1 MSEEKVKKNL
11 NVNFFF
17 PVWNNFGSSEDPS
30 PIEYTAHGLMYK
42 LSFQGISFGHAWV
55 VATRPTEDWGPALP
69 EHWPDIHKATQTDLP
84 DHMGSTIT
92 VNGITPSYP
101 GLQDEKH
108 AYLNPGYSQDR
119 F

>member
-1 MSEEKVKKNL
+1 MDGLSKGIPISPFL
-11 NVNFFF
+11 N
-17 PVWNNFGSSEDPS
+17 
-30 PIEYTAHGLMYK
+30 K
-42 LSFQGISFGHAWV
+42 LWQGTILYQSSFQGISFGHAWV